1 VNFFANFLN
10 ILTWVLIIA
19 IFARSLLSWVV
30 RDPANPFM
38 GFLISITEPILAPLR
53 RILPTFGMID
63 LSPTVA
69 LVILFIIQQFV
80 VRALRG

>member
-1 VNFFANFLN
+1 MNFFANFLN

>member
-1 VNFFANFLN
+1 MNFFANFLN

-38 GFLISITEPILAPLR
+38 GFLIGITEPILAPLR
-53 RILPTFGMID
+53 RVLPTIGMID